1 MFPRNP
7 FPVILVVFLL
17 LLQNVFAQNKNIEIG
32 HWRTHPSY
40 NATSLLAFDGQKIY
54 ASPSKL
60 HNNATGTMF
69 SIDGDGE
76 INKLSKENGLSE
88 FGIAQLGYSEN
99 TQVMVVAYENGNID
113 FIKKDGSINNLSDIK
128 TKEIAGLKS
137 ANHLYF
143 YKELCFI
150 SYDFGMCIV
159 NLQKLEI
166 TETITKISKTP
177 GSNSLRATAIA
188 NGTLYVLSDKGI
200 FKSNYS
206 STTNLMDIGNW
217 SKLDLP
223 FSFDVAQ
230 FRIASFNNSLY
241 VGKSKVAVYKYENNQ
256 FISKLKLDGLGP
268 LKDMTVSKSQ
278 LLVTT
283 VYLILSSKDGD
294 DFPYVLNNGGDFFTA
309 LYDNKNTLWA
319 STTRGLVKALSRDTF
334 QSILPNSPQSN
345 ICFKSYYNQ
354 KLDELVV
361 VAGGYDDNTLQLNNT
376 QGYYVFKEG
385 IWKNFNLREKTAK
398 NRQFIDIIQAIYN
411 PNTEKY
417 YFASFGFGIA
427 ELNPKDSTYIFYDTL
442 NSSINNVFD
451 KGLAG
456 MRVNALELEGNDLWV
471 GTHLDPGVSSS
482 LHLFTQNPGKIM
494 KSKPVNIE
502 GLHPYQILVDS
513 MGLKWIRNRN
523 LSSFPL
529 TVYNSKTNQVINL
542 PYDYL
547 SGTTASTSISRVYSM
562 ELDRKG
568 QMWVGTDKGI
578 AIISETANI
587 GNYKAGNKA
596 YRPIFDGFPL
606 LYTEQILCIQVDGAN
621 RKWVGTNNGVWLLS
635 EDGSEVI
642 NRFTVENSP
651 LPLNKIIDIEIMGS
665 TGEVFF
671 STDVC
676 LVSYRGTATLPNAET
691 SGICIFPS
699 PVPPD
704 YGGLVSISCL
714 PANECTV
721 KITDE
726 VGTMV
731 HEMKSTGGSAIW
743 NGKNYSGSKAK
754 SGMYLVFTSD
764 KDGKN
769 NFVGKFA
776 IVE

>member
-17 LLQNVFAQNKNIEIG
+17 LLQNVYAQNKNIEIG
-32 HWRTHPSY
+32 QWRTHPSY

-60 HNNATGTMF
+60 NYTTGTMF
-69 SIDGDGE
+69 SIDADGE

-88 FGIAQLGYSEN
+88 FGIAQIGYSEN

-113 FIKKDGSINNLSDIK
+113 FIKKNGSISNLSDIK
-128 TKEIAGLKS
+128 NKEIVGQKA

-159 NLQKLEI
+159 NLQKMEI
-166 TETITKISKTP
+166 KETITKISSTL
-177 GSNSLRATAIA
+177 GSNGFSATAIA
-188 NGTLYVLSDKGI
+188 NDILYVLSNKGI
-200 FKSNYS
+200 FKSNFS
-206 STTNLMDIGNW
+206 ATTNLMDIGNW
-217 SKLDLP
+217 SKLDIP

-230 FRIASFNNSLY
+230 FKIASFKNSLY
-241 VGKSKVAVYKYENNQ
+241 VSKSKVAIYKYENNQ
-256 FISKLKLDGLGP
+256 FISKCNLEREGL
-268 LKDMTVSKSQ
+268 LMDMTVSKSQ

-283 VYLILSSKDGD
+283 AYLIFSSKNGE
-294 DFPYVLNNGGDFFTA
+294 DFPWVLNNGGDFFTA
-309 LYDNKNTLWA
+309 LYDNNNTLWA
-319 STTRGLVKALSRDTF
+319 STTRGLVKALSKDKF
-334 QSILPNSPQSN
+334 KSVLPNSPASN
-345 ICFKSYYNQ
+345 ICFKSYYNE

-361 VAGGYDDNTLQLNNT
+361 LAGGYTENTVQVDNIK
-376 QGYYVFKEG
+376 GYYVFKDG
-385 IWKNFNLREKTAK
+385 IWNNFNLRDNTTK
-398 NRQFIDIIQAIYN
+398 NKKFIDIIQAIYN

-417 YFASFGFGIA
+417 YFASFGWGLA

-442 NSSINNVFD
+442 NSSLNNVFE

-456 MRVNALELEGNDLWV
+456 MRVNALVLDGNDLWV
-471 GTHLDPGVSSS
+471 GTHLDPGINLS

-494 KSKPVNIE
+494 KSKVVNID
-502 GLHPYQILVDS
+502 GLHPYQIIVDS
-513 MGLKWIRNRN
+513 AGQKWIRNRVQSN
-523 LSSFPL
+523 FSI
-529 TVYNSKTNQVINL
+529 TVYNSKTQQTTNL

-547 SGTTASTSISRVYSM
+547 SGTTASTSVSRVYCM
-562 ELDRKG
+562 ELDMKG

-587 GNYKAGNKA
+587 GNYKTGNKA

-606 LYTEQILCIQVDGAN
+606 LYTEQILSIQVDGAN

-651 LPLNKIIDIEIMGS
+651 LTSNKIIDIEIMGS

-676 LVSYRGTATLPNAET
+676 LVSYRGSATLPNVET
-691 SGICIFPS
+691 SGIKIFPS

-704 YGGLVSISCL
+704 YGGLVSINGL

-726 VGTMV
+726 FGTMI

-764 KDGKN
+764 KDGTN